1 METSF
6 RLGSGKS
13 SESVIQ
19 SEAEAMFDGQVAK
32 KKKKKERAD
41 LVCLSVFYRMC
52 ALEEGIENNKT
63 YVHQRAFSFTFTC
76 RRFFKNMSTMP
87 LINKNQRCPIKSI

>member
-13 SESVIQ
+13 LESVIQ

-32 KKKKKERAD
+32 KKSAD

-63 YVHQRAFSFTFTC
+63 YAHQRAFSFTFTC

>member
-13 SESVIQ
+13 LESVIQ

-32 KKKKKERAD
+32 KKKKKSAD

-63 YVHQRAFSFTFTC
+63 YAHQ
-76 RRFFKNMSTMP
+76 
-87 LINKNQRCPIKSI
+87 